1 MEENKIVEENKEP
14 QDKKSLVKKILL
26 IVGNVVFYAIIIVLF
41 LFSLMN
47 INAGNGTENFPN
59 LFGKGMLSVETNS
72 MERVEDGYTPEE
84 WKNYSIGEIK
94 VGDLVY
100 ADVFNGDISTLKV
113 GDVITFAGKI
123 LGQPALITHRIVYI
137 HENHVVTEGDYAL
150 SELGV
155 DGIYDPSNPTK
166 CMELAGDIVDGNADR
181 PVQLVS
187 ASMIKGVVTGVNP
200 GAGAVLSNIRQNW
213 LFYFVIPIAV
223 ILLIEI
229 VFVVKNFLDLRHEK
243 NKADLADDKEAMLA
257 ELEAEKEK
265 MRQELLAELR
275 AQQAAE
281 AKPLETAPVE
291 EKPQVEPEVEETKA
305 EEAVEAVDEEPA
317 VEAEEAKV
325 EETPTEEKET
335 NEEKSNEVENK
346 EE

>member
-14 QDKKSLVKKILL
+14 QDKKALVKKILV
-26 IVGNVVFYAIIIVLF
+26 IVGNVIFYAIIIVLF

-47 INAGNGTENFPN
+47 INAGNGTQNFPN
-59 LFGKGMLSVETNS
+59 LFGKGMLSVESNS
-72 MERVEDGYTPEE
+72 MERNEGGYHPAE
-84 WKNYSIGEIK
+84 WDTYGIGEIK
-94 VGDLVY
+94 KGDLVY
-100 ADVFNGDISTLKV
+100 DDVFNGDINSLKI
-113 GDVITFAGKI
+113 GDVITFYDSVI
-123 LGQPALITHRIVYI
+123 DALNTHRIVYVNV
-137 HENHVVTEGDYAL
+137 ENGYVITQGDYVITQ
-150 SELGV
+150 STSNTYY
-155 DGIYDPSNPTK
+155 YDATNTDIEKNYMLTSDHS
-166 CMELAGDIVDGNADR
+166 LAQIVQKGD
-181 PVQLVS
+181 
-187 ASMIKGVVTGVNP
+187 IKGVVTGVNQ

-243 NKADLADDKEAMLA
+243 NKASLADDKEAMLA

-291 EKPQVEPEVEETKA
+291 EGPKEES
-305 EEAVEAVDEEPA
+305 
-317 VEAEEAKV
+317 KV
-325 EETPTEEKET
+325 EETPTEET

>member
-14 QDKKSLVKKILL
+14 QDKKALVKKILV
-26 IVGNVVFYAIIIVLF
+26 IAGNVVFYAIIIVLF

-47 INAGNGTENFPN
+47 INAGNGTQNFPN
-59 LFGKGMLSVETNS
+59 LFGKGMLSVESNS
-72 MERVEDGYTPEE
+72 MERNEGGYHPAE
-84 WKNYSIGEIK
+84 WDTYGIGEIK
-94 VGDLVY
+94 KGDLVY
-100 ADVFNGDISTLKV
+100 DDVFNGDINSLKI
-113 GDVITFAGKI
+113 GDIITFYDSVI
-123 LGQPALITHRIVYI
+123 DALNTHRIVYI
-137 HENHVVTEGDYAL
+137 NTEFGYVVTQGDYIITQSSSDSHYFDATMTDVPKNDML
-150 SELGV
+150 T
-155 DGIYDPSNPTK
+155 SNHNY
-166 CMELAGDIVDGNADR
+166 AQIVQKND
-181 PVQLVS
+181 
-187 ASMIKGVVTGVNP
+187 IKGVVTGVNP

-243 NKADLADDKEAMLA
+243 NKAELADDKEAMLL

-281 AKPLETAPVE
+281 AKTLETTPVE
-291 EKPQVEPEVEETKA
+291 EKPQVEPQA
-305 EEAVEAVDEEPA
+305 EEVAEDEDT
-317 VEAEEAKV
+317 KV
-325 EETPTEEKET
+325 EEIPAEET
-335 NEEKSNEVENK
+335 DDEKSNEVENK

>member
-14 QDKKSLVKKILL
+14 QDKKALVKKILV

-47 INAGNGTENFPN
+47 INAGNGTQNFPN
-59 LFGKGMLSVETNS
+59 LFGKGMLSVESNS
-72 MERVEDGYTPEE
+72 MERNEGGYHPAE
-84 WKNYSIGEIK
+84 WDTYGIGEIK
-94 VGDLVY
+94 KGDLVY
-100 ADVFNGDISTLKV
+100 DDVFNGDLNSLKI
-113 GDVITFAGKI
+113 GDIITFYDPVI
-123 LGQPALITHRIVYI
+123 DALNTHRIVYVNV
-137 HENHVVTEGDYAL
+137 ENGYVITQGDYVITQ
-150 SELGV
+150 STSNTYY
-155 DGIYDPSNPTK
+155 YDATNT
-166 CMELAGDIVDGNADR
+166 DIAKNDKLTSDHSYAQIVHTAE
-181 PVQLVS
+181 
-187 ASMIKGVVTGVNP
+187 IKGVVTGVNP
-200 GAGAVLSNIRQNW
+200 GAGSVLSNIRQNW

-243 NKADLADDKEAMLA
+243 NKAELADDKEAMLA

-291 EKPQVEPEVEETKA
+291 ETPQA
-305 EEAVEAVDEEPA
+305 EEVTEEPV
-317 VEAEEAKV
+317 VEAEEAKA
-325 EETPTEEKET
+325 EETPTEETET

>member
-14 QDKKSLVKKILL
+14 QDKKALVKKILV

-72 MERVEDGYTPEE
+72 MERNKDGYFPEE
-84 WKNYSIGEIK
+84 WNNYSIGEIK
-94 VGDLVY
+94 TGDLIY
-100 ADVFNGDISTLKV
+100 DDVFNGDVSSLKV
-113 GDVITFAGKI
+113 GDVITFAGKF
-123 LGQPALITHRIVYI
+123 GGKTALITHRIVFIYG
-137 HENHVVTEGDYAL
+137 ETVVVQGDL
-150 SELGV
+150 VISERGEYYR
-155 DGIYDPSNPTK
+155 YDLANESRR
-166 CMELAGDIVDGNADR
+166 MELAGDIIDGNADM
-181 PVQLVS
+181 PAQLVS
-187 ASMIKGVVTGVNP
+187 ASMIKGVVTGVKP

-291 EKPQVEPEVEETKA
+291 EAPQVEPQA
-305 EEAVEAVDEEPA
+305 EEVAEEPT

-325 EETPTEEKET
+325 EDVPTEETET

>member
-1 MEENKIVEENKEP
+1 MEENKIVEENKES
-14 QDKKSLVKKILL
+14 QDKKALVKKILV

-47 INAGNGTENFPN
+47 INAGNGTQNFPN
-59 LFGKGMLSVETNS
+59 LFGKGMLSVESNS
-72 MERVEDGYTPEE
+72 MERNEGGYHPAE
-84 WKNYSIGEIK
+84 WDTYGIGEIK
-94 VGDLVY
+94 KGDLVY
-100 ADVFNGDISTLKV
+100 DDVFNGDINSLKV
-113 GDVITFAGKI
+113 GDVITFYDAFI
-123 LGQPALITHRIVYI
+123 DALNTHRIVYI
-137 HENHVVTEGDYAL
+137 GDTFVVTEGDYVVTQ
-150 SELGV
+150 STTNSMH
-155 DGIYDPSNPTK
+155 YDATMTDIAKNQNLEDSRSIQIVQK
-166 CMELAGDIVDGNADR
+166 GD
-181 PVQLVS
+181 
-187 ASMIKGVVTGVNP
+187 IKGVVTGVNP

-243 NKADLADDKEAMLA
+243 NKSELADDKEAMLA

-291 EKPQVEPEVEETKA
+291 EAPQVEPEVEETPD

-317 VEAEEAKV
+317 VEAEETD
-325 EETPTEEKET
+325 ET
-335 NEEKSNEVENK
+335 KSNEVENK

>member
-14 QDKKSLVKKILL
+14 QDKKALVKKILV
-26 IVGNVVFYAIIIVLF
+26 IAGNVVFYAIIIVLF

-47 INAGNGTENFPN
+47 INAGNGTQNFPN
-59 LFGKGMLSVETNS
+59 LFGKGMLSVESGS
-72 MERVEDGYTPEE
+72 MERNPKGYHPEG
-84 WKNYSIGEIK
+84 WNTYGIGEIK
-94 VGDLVY
+94 KGDLVY
-100 ADVFNGDISTLKV
+100 DDVFNGDMNSLKV
-113 GDVITFAGKI
+113 GDVITFYDAYI
-123 LGQPALITHRIVYI
+123 DALNTHRIVYI
-137 HENHVVTEGDYAL
+137 GDDFVVTQGDFIITQ
-150 SELGV
+150 STSNSNE
-155 DGIYDPSNPTK
+155 YDPTNTEALKNDNLVNSHD
-166 CMELAGDIVDGNADR
+166 AQIVQKND
-181 PVQLVS
+181 
-187 ASMIKGVVTGVNP
+187 IKGVVTGVNP
-200 GAGAVLSNIRQNW
+200 GAGSVLSNIRQNW

-291 EKPQVEPEVEETKA
+291 EAPKVEPEVEVAA
-305 EEAVEAVDEEPA
+305 EESA
-317 VEAEEAKV
+317 VEAEEPV
-325 EETPTEEKET
+325 EKTPTEETKT

>member
-14 QDKKSLVKKILL
+14 QDKKALVKKILV

-47 INAGNGTENFPN
+47 INAGNGTQNFPN
-59 LFGKGMLSVETNS
+59 LFGKGMLSVESGS
-72 MERVEDGYTPEE
+72 MERKQGGYHPAE
-84 WKNYSIGEIK
+84 WDTYSIGEIK
-94 VGDLVY
+94 TGDLVY
-100 ADVFNGDISTLKV
+100 DDVFNGKIDSLKV
-113 GDVITFAGKI
+113 GDVITFYDEQI
-123 LGQPALITHRIVYI
+123 DALNTHRIVYVGDTYVI
-137 HENHVVTEGDYAL
+137 TQGDYVITD
-150 SELGV
+150 SKTNSNQ
-155 DGIYDPSNPTK
+155 YDPTETDITK
-166 CMELAGDIVDGNADR
+166 NERLVLTHDAQIVHANE
-181 PVQLVS
+181 
-187 ASMIKGVVTGVNP
+187 IKGVVTGVNP

-243 NKADLADDKEAMLA
+243 NKAELADDKEAMLA

-291 EKPQVEPEVEETKA
+291 EKPQVEPEVEVA
-305 EEAVEAVDEEPA
+305 AEEPA

-325 EETPTEEKET
+325 EETPTEETET

>member
-14 QDKKSLVKKILL
+14 QDKKALAKKILV

-47 INAGNGTENFPN
+47 INAGNGTQNFPN
-59 LFGKGMLSVETNS
+59 LFGKGMLSVESNS
-72 MERVEDGYTPEE
+72 MERNEGGYHPAE
-84 WKNYSIGEIK
+84 WDTYGIGEIK
-94 VGDLVY
+94 KGDLVY
-100 ADVFNGDISTLKV
+100 DDVFNGDINSLKI
-113 GDVITFAGKI
+113 GDIITFYDSVI
-123 LGQPALITHRIVYI
+123 DALNTHRIVYI
-137 HENHVVTEGDYAL
+137 NAENNYVITQGDYVITQYA
-150 SELGV
+150 S
-155 DGIYDPSNPTK
+155 DSHYYDATWADVAKNDMLTSDHSF
-166 CMELAGDIVDGNADR
+166 AQIVQKND
-181 PVQLVS
+181 
-187 ASMIKGVVTGVNP
+187 IKGVVTGVNP
-200 GAGAVLSNIRQNW
+200 GAGSVLSNIRQNW

-291 EKPQVEPEVEETKA
+291 EAPQEEPAVEEA
-305 EEAVEAVDEEPA
+305 AEEPA
-317 VEAEEAKV
+317 VEAEETKV
-325 EETPTEEKET
+325 EETPTEETET

>member
-14 QDKKSLVKKILL
+14 QDKKALVKKILV
-26 IVGNVVFYAIIIVLF
+26 IAGNVVFYAIIIVLF

-47 INAGNGTENFPN
+47 INAGNGTQNFPN
-59 LFGKGMLSVETNS
+59 LFGKGMLSVESNS
-72 MERVEDGYTPEE
+72 MERNEGGYHPAE
-84 WKNYSIGEIK
+84 WDTYGIGEIK
-94 VGDLVY
+94 KGDLVY
-100 ADVFNGDISTLKV
+100 DDVFNGDINSLKI
-113 GDVITFAGKI
+113 GDIITFYDSVI
-123 LGQPALITHRIVYI
+123 DALNTHRIVYI
-137 HENHVVTEGDYAL
+137 NAENNYVITQGDYVITQYA
-150 SELGV
+150 S
-155 DGIYDPSNPTK
+155 DSHYYDATWTDVAKNDMLTSDHSF
-166 CMELAGDIVDGNADR
+166 AQIVQKND
-181 PVQLVS
+181 
-187 ASMIKGVVTGVNP
+187 IKGVVTGVNP

-243 NKADLADDKEAMLA
+243 NKAELADDKEAMLA

-281 AKPLETAPVE
+281 AKTLETTPVE
-291 EKPQVEPEVEETKA
+291 EKPQVEPQA
-305 EEAVEAVDEEPA
+305 EEVA
-317 VEAEEAKV
+317 AEEVVAEDEDTKV
-325 EETPTEEKET
+325 EEIPTEET
-335 NEEKSNEVENK
+335 DDEKSNEVENK

>member
-14 QDKKSLVKKILL
+14 QDKKALVKKILV

-47 INAGNGTENFPN
+47 INAGNGTQNFPN
-59 LFGKGMLSVETNS
+59 LFGKGMLSVESNS
-72 MERVEDGYTPEE
+72 MERDENGFHPEE
-84 WKNYSIGEIK
+84 WKDYSIGEIK
-94 VGDLVY
+94 KGDLVY
-100 ADVFNGDISTLKV
+100 DDVFNGDMNSLKI
-113 GDVITFAGKI
+113 GDIITFYDGAI
-123 LGQPALITHRIVYI
+123 NALNTHRIVFI
-137 HENHVVTEGDYAL
+137 DVEHEYVVTQGDYIITQ
-150 SELGV
+150 S
-155 DGIYDPSNPTK
+155 
-166 CMELAGDIVDGNADR
+166 AGDDYYYDATNTDYVKNDMLTAKHEYAQFVKKND
-181 PVQLVS
+181 
-187 ASMIKGVVTGVNP
+187 IKGVVTGVNP

-291 EKPQVEPEVEETKA
+291 EAPQVEPEVEETPA
-305 EEAVEAVDEEPA
+305 EEAVEAEDEEPT
-317 VEAEEAKV
+317 VEAEDAKV
-325 EETPTEEKET
+325 EDPAEETET

>member
-14 QDKKSLVKKILL
+14 QDKKALVKKILV

-47 INAGNGTENFPN
+47 INAGNGTQNFPN
-59 LFGKGMLSVETNS
+59 LFGKGMLSVESKS
-72 MERVEDGYTPEE
+72 MERRDGGYNPDE
-84 WKNYSIGEIK
+84 WNTYGIGEIK
-94 VGDLVY
+94 TGDLVY
-100 ADVFNGDISTLKV
+100 DDVFNGDINSLKI
-113 GDVITFAGKI
+113 GDVITFYDSVI
-123 LGQPALITHRIVYI
+123 DALNTHRIVYI
-137 HENHVVTEGDYAL
+137 NTEFGYVITQGDYYVTLAA
-150 SELGV
+150 
-155 DGIYDPSNPTK
+155 DDYYYYDATNTDVAKNDRLTSDH
-166 CMELAGDIVDGNADR
+166 AYAQIVQKND
-181 PVQLVS
+181 
-187 ASMIKGVVTGVNP
+187 IKGVVTGVKA
-200 GAGAVLSNIRQNW
+200 GGGAVLSNIRQIW

-229 VFVVKNFLDLRHEK
+229 VFVVKNFLDLRHEN

-291 EKPQVEPEVEETKA
+291 EAPQVEPEVEETPA
-305 EEAVEAVDEEPA
+305 EEVAEEPT

-325 EETPTEEKET
+325 EETPSEETDET
-335 NEEKSNEVENK
+335 KSNEVENK

>member
-14 QDKKSLVKKILL
+14 QDKKALVKKVLV

-59 LFGKGMLSVETNS
+59 LFGKGMLSVESNS
-72 MERVEDGYTPEE
+72 MEREE
-84 WKNYSIGEIK
+84 NGFHPAEWDTYSIGEIK
-94 VGDLVY
+94 KGDLVY
-100 ADVFNGDISTLKV
+100 DDVFNGDLNSLKI
-113 GDVITFAGKI
+113 GDIITFYDGAI
-123 LGQPALITHRIVYI
+123 NALNTHRIVYI
-137 HENHVVTEGDYAL
+137 DVEHDYVITQGDYIITQ
-150 SELGV
+150 S
-155 DGIYDPSNPTK
+155 
-166 CMELAGDIVDGNADR
+166 AGDDYYYDATGVNYVKNDMLQSKHEYAQTVLKKN
-181 PVQLVS
+181 
-187 ASMIKGVVTGVNP
+187 IKGVVTGVSS
-200 GAGAVLSNIRQNW
+200 GAGSVLSNIRQNW

-305 EEAVEAVDEEPA
+305 EEAVEAVDEEPT
-317 VEAEEAKV
+317 VEAEDAKV
-325 EETPTEEKET
+325 EETPTEETET

>member
-14 QDKKSLVKKILL
+14 QDKKALVKKILV

-47 INAGNGTENFPN
+47 INAGNGTQNFPN
-59 LFGKGMLSVETNS
+59 LFGKGMLSVESNS
-72 MERVEDGYTPEE
+72 MERNEGGYHPAE
-84 WKNYSIGEIK
+84 WDTFGIGEIK
-94 VGDLVY
+94 KGDLVY
-100 ADVFNGDISTLKV
+100 DDVFNGDVSSLKI
-113 GDVITFAGKI
+113 GDIITFYDSVI
-123 LGQPALITHRIVYI
+123 DALNTHRIVYI
-137 HENHVVTEGDYAL
+137 NVENNYVITQGDYIITQSTSDTYYYDATMTNIAKND
-150 SELGV
+150 ELT
-155 DGIYDPSNPTK
+155 SNHSY
-166 CMELAGDIVDGNADR
+166 AQIVQKAD
-181 PVQLVS
+181 
-187 ASMIKGVVTGVNP
+187 IKGVVTGVKA

-243 NKADLADDKEAMLA
+243 NKAELADDKEAMLL

-291 EKPQVEPEVEETKA
+291 ETPQVEPEVEVA
-305 EEAVEAVDEEPA
+305 AEEPA

-325 EETPTEEKET
+325 EETPTEETKT
-335 NEEKSNEVENK
+335 NDEKSNEVENK

>member
-14 QDKKSLVKKILL
+14 QDKKALVKKVLV

-47 INAGNGTENFPN
+47 INAGNGTQNFPN
-59 LFGKGMLSVETNS
+59 LFGKGMLSVESNS
-72 MERVEDGYTPEE
+72 MERNEGGYHPAE
-84 WKNYSIGEIK
+84 WDTYGIGEIK
-94 VGDLVY
+94 KGDLVY
-100 ADVFNGDISTLKV
+100 DDVFNGDINSLKI
-113 GDVITFAGKI
+113 GDIITFYDSVI
-123 LGQPALITHRIVYI
+123 DALNTHRIVYI
-137 HENHVVTEGDYAL
+137 NAENNYVITQGDYVITQY
-150 SELGV
+150 SS
-155 DGIYDPSNPTK
+155 DSHYYDATWTDVAKNDMLTSDHSF
-166 CMELAGDIVDGNADR
+166 AQIVQKAD
-181 PVQLVS
+181 
-187 ASMIKGVVTGVNP
+187 IKGVVTGVKA

-291 EKPQVEPEVEETKA
+291 EAPKVEPEVEETPA
-305 EEAVEAVDEEPA
+305 EEAVEAVDEEPT

-325 EETPTEEKET
+325 EETPTEETET

>member
-14 QDKKSLVKKILL
+14 QDKKALVKKILV
-26 IVGNVVFYAIIIVLF
+26 IAGNVVFYAIIIVLF

-47 INAGNGTENFPN
+47 INAGNGTQNFPN
-59 LFGKGMLSVETNS
+59 LFGKGMLSVESNS
-72 MERVEDGYTPEE
+72 MERNEGGYHPAE
-84 WKNYSIGEIK
+84 WDTYGIGEIK
-94 VGDLVY
+94 KGDLVY
-100 ADVFNGDISTLKV
+100 DDVFNGDINSLKI
-113 GDVITFAGKI
+113 GDIITFYDAQI
-123 LGQPALITHRIVYI
+123 DALNTHRIVYI
-137 HENHVVTEGDYAL
+137 NVENGYIIAQGDY
-150 SELGV
+150 
-155 DGIYDPSNPTK
+155 IIT
-166 CMELAGDIVDGNADR
+166 
-181 PVQLVS
+181 QS
-187 ASMIKGVVTGVNP
+187 ASDTYYYDASNTDVAKNDMLTSNHNYAQIVHTADIKGVVTGVNP

-243 NKADLADDKEAMLA
+243 NKAELADDKEAMLA

-281 AKPLETAPVE
+281 AKPLE
-291 EKPQVEPEVEETKA
+291 EKTQVEPQA
-305 EEAVEAVDEEPA
+305 EEVVAEDEDT
-317 VEAEEAKV
+317 KV
-325 EETPTEEKET
+325 EEIPTEET
-335 NEEKSNEVENK
+335 DEEKSNEVENK